1 MNNEELGRLHLE
13 NKRRRTATAEDED
26 KKEQQ
31 PKYVMCLDLTNEEA
45 REEDPENH
53 EPEEEV
59 QRRRRQRQQQQLT
72 VLPVQDIELLEE
84 AEKEFGEV
92 IRPTHRS
99 KDRLKKHRGHSK
111 REPIVLCDDIRCDC
125 IVRCIEGYECY
136 ASKHVQCINLIKK
149 EGDVLKCYLCG
160 SKIV

>member
-31 PKYVMCLDLTNEEA
+31 PRYVMCLDLTNEEA
-45 REEDPENH
+45 RQEDPENH

-59 QRRRRQRQQQQLT
+59 QRRRRQRQQLT

-92 IRPTHRS
+92 IRPPHRS

-111 REPIVLCDDIRCDC
+111 KEPIVLCDDIRCDC